1 MGIGFRL
8 NFRWASSVK
17 YPYYSTNSSSW
28 PSSYSFKGMEA
39 SYDTARV
46 SFPYIVLGE
55 TETMHNDHL
64 RAHSCPSAAHT
75 LSNDYLETEH
85 IIIRKSTCADISC
98 IINCNFR
105 KPDEANQYTSA
116 TSVQA
121 SKVSHFGVLMNNLNM
136 LEKTFADSDALRL
149 ENNILSQLD
158 RLGALKLFYSCLSRT
173 RSPPVNSLVTEYI
186 QEHQMKSNVND
197 QMAKIVVSS
206 GKKEERKAKRVK
218 VSEKE
223 KDVYL
228 LPSPSRTKHVHHQNQ
243 NLSSRRKS
251 SKYRG
256 SRPKLTRNEAELTAG
271 VKLLADL
278 EKIKALLEKET
289 GKTASLSS
297 WAEAAQVD
305 KKTLQQNLHFGCY
318 CKDELLRSTRSLI
331 VYIARNYRGL
341 GVGFKDLIQ
350 AGNIGVLQGAERFD
364 HTRGCRF
371 STYIQ
376 YWIKKSI
383 LMLVERNCRGVRIP
397 SELSKTMKR
406 IQKARKTLSN
416 SLGTYPDDYEISK
429 STGIS
434 LSKIT
439 SASNCL
445 RVVGSL
451 DRKIGDFTNVKSL
464 ELMPDTSIKG
474 PEETVTRQHLLKDM
488 YNLLEELNPRERQ
501 VLLLRLGLEDNH
513 CMSLQE
519 IGRLYSVSKEWI
531 RKIERK
537 ALTKLRDQET
547 LHSLNHY
554 LYNINQ

>member
-17 YPYYSTNSSSW
+17 YQHCYTNSSSW
-28 PSSYSFKGMEA
+28 PSSYSFRGMET

-46 SFPYIVLGE
+46 SFPYIVWGE
-55 TETMHNDHL
+55 TETMHNDYL
-64 RAHSCPSAAHT
+64 RAHSCPPAAHT

-85 IIIRKSTCADISC
+85 INMRKSSCADISC
-98 IINCNFR
+98 IINSNFH
-105 KPDEANQYTSA
+105 KPAEADQFTST

-136 LEKTFADSDALRL
+136 LEKTFADSDVLRL
-149 ENNILSQLD
+149 ENDILSQLD
-158 RLGALKLFYSCLSRT
+158 RLGALKLFHTCLSRT

-186 QEHQMKSNVND
+186 QEHQMKSHVND
-197 QMAKIVVSS
+197 HMAKIVVCS
-206 GKKEERKAKRVK
+206 GKKEKRKAKRAK
-218 VSEKE
+218 ASEKE

-228 LPSPSRTKHVHHQNQ
+228 LSSPSRTKHVYHQNQ
-243 NLSSRRKS
+243 NLSSSGKS
-251 SKYRG
+251 SKYNG
-256 SRPKLTRNEAELTAG
+256 SRPKITRNEAELTAG
-271 VKLLADL
+271 VKLVADL
-278 EKIKALLEKET
+278 EKIKTLLEKET
-289 GKTASLSS
+289 GKTASLSN

-305 KKTLQQNLHFGCY
+305 KRTLQKNLHFGCY
-318 CKDELLRSTRSLI
+318 FKDELLRSTRSLI

-341 GVGFKDLIQ
+341 GVGFEDLIQ
-350 AGNIGVLQGAERFD
+350 AGSIGVLQGAERFD
-364 HTRGCRF
+364 HTRGCKF

-376 YWIKKSI
+376 YWIRKSI
-383 LMLVERNCRGVRIP
+383 LMLVERNCRGVKIP
-397 SELSKTMKR
+397 YALSKTMKK

-416 SLGTYPDDYEISK
+416 SLGTYPDDYEIAK
-429 STGIS
+429 STGLS

-439 SASNCL
+439 SASTCL

-451 DRKIGDFTNVKSL
+451 DKKIGDFTSLKYL

-474 PEETVTRQHLLKDM
+474 PEETVTRQNLLKDM
-488 YNLLEELNPRERQ
+488 YDLLDELNPRERQ
-501 VLLLRLGLEDNH
+501 VLLLRLGLQGHH

-531 RKIERK
+531 RKIERT